1 MRVSIILRYIGT
13 VMLCVSAFMM
23 VSAGIS
29 YMNNVDSGFYPLLL
43 SSLLTLTLGA
53 FPLLFVPRAKS
64 ISNKE
69 GFTIVVGSWVLASV
83 VGMFP
88 YLIWGG
94 EFSLINA
101 WFESVSGYT
110 ATGATIL
117 NDIQYLPQGLLFYRT
132 SSNWLGGVG
141 VVMFAL
147 VILPSLGTSRMSLS
161 NVELSSLAMDNYRYR
176 TQIIVRILLIVYV
189 GLTIATTLALK
200 LAGLRWFDALNHAM
214 SACATAGFSTKN
226 ASIAFYDNVAV
237 ELILAGAMLIS
248 SLHFGLI
255 YATFIR
261 KGNNVFRSEVV
272 RTYLSI
278 IAIATLL
285 VATSIFGANIYADIW
300 EALRH
305 SFFQVVSLITT
316 TGFATADTNL
326 WTPFAIVVLIFVSVV
341 CACAGSTSGGMKVD
355 RLLIFC
361 KILMAKIRRQQHP
374 NAIIRIRVDG
384 VVQDAEM
391 LNGVV
396 VFIVTYIGL
405 IFFATFTNTLF
416 GQDLM
421 TAFSSAVACIG
432 NVGPG
437 FGEVGSM
444 GNFADIPVILKLQN
458 SILMLMGRLEIFGFI
473 QLIFLKWWR

>member
-161 NVELSSLAMDNYRYR
+161 NVELSSLAKDNYRYR

-272 RTYLSI
+272 RTYPSI

-285 VATSIFGANIYADIW
+285 VATSIFGANIYTDIW

-374 NAIIRIRVDG
+374 NAIIRIRIDG